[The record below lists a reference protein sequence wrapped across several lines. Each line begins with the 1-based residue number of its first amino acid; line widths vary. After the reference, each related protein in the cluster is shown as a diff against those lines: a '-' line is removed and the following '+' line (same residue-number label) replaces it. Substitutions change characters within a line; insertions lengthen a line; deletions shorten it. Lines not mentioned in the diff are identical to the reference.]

1 VKERDELDAK
11 QRARQRWL
19 GLATIGVLLLIV
31 YVAIHQRPYPQAA
44 GPDIAATEF
53 SSGRAMVHL
62 RQLAA
67 NPRPVGT
74 KENQDGA
81 AYIQQQLASLGFQA
95 QLQETSFTEKKEW
108 GTSVSYVRNI
118 STVKKGYANTKPI
131 LLMAHYDTVITSAG
145 AADDGAGVAT
155 LLETLRALQ
164 ASPQL
169 KNDTIFLFTDGEE
182 LGLMGSRA
190 FVADHPWARDI
201 GVVLNFEARGSS
213 GPSIL
218 FETINGDNWLVKQ
231 FASASPYSFGNSL
244 LPTIFKFMPN
254 DTDLTAFKKT
264 DVPGLNFAFAEGW
277 SHYHGHLDSVASLD
291 ERSLQH
297 HGENAL
303 GLTRQLGNIDLNN
316 PPRGNSVFF
325 NLFGATVIHYPSSW
339 VPVLTVFAALGVM
352 AAIVFGFR
360 RKRLSVLGLLVGFVV
375 LPIVLASATF
385 VTAVFVRFGG
395 GMSTSGV
402 PFYESKFYFAAIVCC
417 GLAITTA
424 LYALIARWTRIENLH
439 QGALLWWLILTIAG
453 TVFVPEA
460 TFVFVWPL
468 LIGTALSLYLVLK
481 PSVHESLRMGA
492 LWLAAFVVL
501 LLFVPIGH
509 LVFIAVA
516 GPLAVGVT
524 VLAVLTAALL
534 LPVNQVV
541 ARVAP
546 AWSPSALAMASIV
559 MFAVAV
565 GQAKPGPA
573 YPKEDQMFYVANL
586 DQGKAI
592 WATLEDREDGW
603 TSQFFS
609 NNGSVTDLSQFI
621 PYDVFGGA
629 RVLQRPTPAIAIDAP
644 TLRVVEDQSD
654 DTQRR
659 LKLLLTS
666 PRQSPQIAVF
676 VESDANVQAL
686 DLNSKATGF
695 QPAAYSGNENGKPNN
710 PQVSVTYYGLTASGA
725 SLMLETSKGAS
736 IKVHVVERSYELPH
750 LPSFEVK
757 PRTAEFQELRSIGD
771 GMITYRSFTF

>member
-1 VKERDELDAK
+1 MKERDELDAK
-11 QRARQRWL
+11 QRARQRL
-19 GLATIGVLLLIV
+19 LSVATILVLLLIV
-31 YVAIHQRPYPQAA
+31 YVAIHQRPYPHAT

-53 SSGRAMVHL
+53 SSGRAMAHL

-67 NPRPVGT
+67 HPRPVGT
-74 KENQDGA
+74 KENEDGA
-81 AYIQQQLASLGFQA
+81 AYIQQQLVSLGFQPEVH
-95 QLQETSFTEKKEW
+95 QSSFTEKREW

-169 KNDTIFLFTDGEE
+169 QNDAIFLFTDGEE

-190 FVADHPWARDI
+190 FVADHPWAKDI
-201 GVVLNFEARGSS
+201 GVVLNFEARGTS

-218 FETINGDNWLVKQ
+218 FETINGDGWLVNQ
-231 FASASPYSFGNSL
+231 FASSSPYSFGNSL

-325 NLFGATVIHYPSSW
+325 NLFGSTVVHYPSSW
-339 VPVLTVFAALGVM
+339 VPVLTVIAALGVV
-352 AAIVFGFR
+352 ASIVFGFR
-360 RKRLSVLGLLVGFVV
+360 KKRLTVPGMLLGFVA
-375 LPIVLASATF
+375 LPIVLVVATF
-385 VTAVFVRFGG
+385 VTALFVRFGG

-424 LYALIARWTRIENLH
+424 LYALIARWTKAENLH

-453 TVFVPEA
+453 TVVVPEA

-468 LIGTALSLYLVLK
+468 LIGTALSLYLVLRPADK
-481 PSVHESLRMGA
+481 ESMRMGA
-492 LWLAAFVVL
+492 LWLAAFFVL
-501 LLFVPIGH
+501 LLIVPVAHLLFVALVGPIAF
-509 LVFIAVA
+509 V
-516 GPLAVGVT
+516 VT

-541 ARVAP
+541 ARGVP
-546 AWSPSALAMASIV
+546 AWSPSLLATASLV

-565 GQAKPGPA
+565 SQAKPGPA

-609 NNGSVTDLSQFI
+609 NNGNVTELSQFI

-629 RVLQRPTPAIAIDAP
+629 RVLQRPTPVIAIDAP
-644 TLRVVEDQSD
+644 TLSVVEDTSD

-659 LKLLLTS
+659 LKLLLSS
-666 PRQSPQIAVF
+666 PRRSPQIAVF

-686 DLNSKATGF
+686 DVNSKTPGI
-695 QPAAYSGNENGKPNN
+695 QPAAYSGDANGKPSN
-710 PQVSVTYYGLTASGA
+710 PQVSVTYYGLTANGA
-725 SLMLETSKGAS
+725 SLVLETSKGAS
-736 IKVHVVERSYELPH
+736 IKVHVVERSYDLPQ
-750 LPSFEVK
+750 LPNFQVK
-757 PRTAEFQELRSIGD
+757 PRSAEFTELRSIGD